1 MYIVDGIAYAGEQTK
16 LINVKSV
23 QPIEDYKVIVTFSN
37 EEKKKFDFS
46 ALLNMPCYQPLKDK
60 DIFKSVSVEFGT
72 LVWNNGEID
81 IAPETLYE
89 KGIAI

>member
-1 MYIVDGIAYAGEQTK
+1 MYIVDGIAYAGKQTE

-60 DIFKSVSVEFGT
+60 DIFKSVYVEFGT
-72 LVWNNGEID
+72 LVWNNGKID

-89 KGIAI
+89 KGTAI